1 MLVHLYVILGYQIL
15 NIGRYKLAVTTG
27 WLLLLVYNN
36 KIVAYTFLLLY
47 I

>member
-1 MLVHLYVILGYQIL
+1 MT
-15 NIGRYKLAVTTG
+15 NNKLAIITG

-36 KIVAYTFLLLY
+36 KIVAYTFLLLH